1 MLWSKPMTSSI
12 SPIVLA
18 LFVATATTPG
28 CIRSHALSKP
38 PLQAER
44 EAIEAELKDHP
55 AVTVQQRSQPG
66 GSTVAKEATPFLTM
80 SNEGLQIESKQPF
93 LPWNE
98 VESISTVDRGK
109 GARIGV
115 IAGLLVGAAFGAT
128 VSATAPDCTGELLCF
143 TGGAEGAL
151 VFGVSGALFGAL
163 VGVCTGTAVGYRNTW
178 TTQSP

>member
-1 MLWSKPMTSSI
+1 MLWSKPMTSSN

-18 LFVATATTPG
+18 LLVATATTPG
-28 CIRSHALSKP
+28 CIRSHLLSKP
-38 PLQAER
+38 PLQAES

-55 AVTVQQRSQPG
+55 AVTVQQRSQTG
-66 GSTVAKEATPFLTM
+66 ESTVTKEASPFLTM
-80 SNEGLQIESKQPF
+80 SNEGLQLESKQPF
-93 LPWNE
+93 LPWKE

-115 IAGLLVGAAFGAT
+115 IAGLLVGAGFGAA
-128 VSATAPDCTGELLCF
+128 VWATERDCSGQIACV
-143 TGGAEGAL
+143 GGAAGAI
-151 VFGVSGALFGAL
+151 VFALLGAL